1 MSKSNDVKSIAE
13 LFGEDL
19 KTIQAE
25 ILEGN
30 YIASYCLFVELKDRR
45 GGITNITAY
54 NTAQIES
61 LIGRL
66 EIVKAAM
73 LNKQVELVRDD
84 EIPVEDSL
92 RGQVDD
98 ILKQFKIQ
106 KNEKPN

>member
-1 MSKSNDVKSIAE
+1 MSKVDQNKSIAE

-30 YIASYCLFVELKDRR
+30 YISSYCLFVELKDRR
-45 GGITNITAY
+45 GDITNITAY
-54 NTAQIES
+54 NTSQIES

-73 LNKQVELVRDD
+73 IAKSVDIVRDD
-84 EIPVEDSL
+84 EIPVE
-92 RGQVDD
+92 GQVND
-98 ILKQFKIQ
+98 LLAQFKIQ